1 MGKNEN
7 EVNFNEKSFKLKDT
21 TSHSL
26 NVVWPCVYFFTQI
39 KGFLKYLAHSH
50 ARNTKT

>member
-1 MGKNEN
+1 MGKN
-7 EVNFNEKSFKLKDT
+7 EVNFNEKSFELKDA

-39 KGFLKYLAHSH
+39 KEFLKYLAHSD

>member
-7 EVNFNEKSFKLKDT
+7 EVNINEKSFKLKDA
-21 TSHSL
+21 TSHLL
-26 NVVWPCVYFFTQI
+26 NVVWPCVYSFTQI
-39 KGFLKYLAHSH
+39 KKFLKYLAYNH